1 MAIERKA
8 VRLLILEDSQ
18 NEAERIVSLFRNS
31 GLPTRVHRADTPE
44 ALSEALANSWD
55 LCIASYECTQLPLS
69 TALKILQ
76 KSERDLSFIQIIEEQ
91 DSDLI
96 VEALQMGA
104 QDAVPKGAD
113 EHLML
118 VVHRELAN
126 LRERRTR
133 RTAELAL
140 HEAEKRCQLLL
151 DSSID
156 AIAYVHDGM
165 HVYAN
170 RAYLKLFGYSS
181 VDDLECTPMTDLIA
195 PEDQAGFKEL
205 LRNYHNDTAQAD
217 FLCNGVNLSNEAFAA
232 RISVSPA
239 TYDGEACVQV
249 VIRTDNDNAELEQK
263 LKAIS
268 SQDLATGLYNR
279 QRFLELLDTATERA
293 INQEETASLAY
304 IKIDA
309 YHRLTSE
316 LGIAGID
323 LFLADLAQT
332 VRQTLNKN
340 TQLARLA
347 DNVFCALQPATTPEQ
362 QQPELLRLLE
372 QVAERLYDIS
382 GRTAQTTLSIGV
394 AAISEKTGKAAE
406 VLDRARRC
414 SEENDQGNHLH
425 IHNPVDDLAAS
436 ASRGNI
442 IAMIQHALETNSFR
456 LLFQPVISLRGEQD
470 ELYEVLLRLVT
481 PQGDEVAPNDFL
493 NAAISAGLAEKID
506 RWVLLNSIKLLT
518 QHRAKGHNTTLFVHL
533 SSASL
538 QDMSLVAWLAMALKA
553 ARLPADSLI
562 LQIRET
568 DAISHLK
575 QARELVEELRGLHCQ
590 IALGQ
595 FGCAVNPFNTLNHLN
610 VDYVKID
617 GSFTGELGEHAN
629 QEALKEMLGALH
641 SQAKRTIV
649 PFVES
654 ASILSVLWQAG
665 VNYIQGH
672 YLQEPSTTMD
682 YDFGANN

>member
-44 ALSEALANSWD
+44 TLAEALSNSWD
-55 LCIASYECTQLPLS
+55 LCIASFECEQLPLL
-69 TALKILQ
+69 TAMKVLQ
-76 KSERDLSFIQIIEEQ
+76 KAERDLSFIQIIEEQ
-91 DSDLI
+91 DPELI
-96 VEALQMGA
+96 AEAMQLGA
-104 QDAVPKGAD
+104 QDAVPRGED
-113 EHLML
+113 ELLML
-118 VVHRELAN
+118 IARRELDS
-126 LRERRTR
+126 LHERRAR
-133 RTAELAL
+133 RAAEVAL

-156 AIAYVHDGM
+156 AIAYIHDGM
-165 HVYAN
+165 HIYAN
-170 RAYLKLFGYSS
+170 RAYLKLFGYDS
-181 VDDLECTPMTDLIA
+181 VDDLESTPVIDLIA
-195 PEDQAGFKEL
+195 SEDQAGFKSF
-205 LRNYHNDTAQAD
+205 LRSYHGETDSAD
-217 FLCNGVNLSNEAFAA
+217 FQGSGVNTSGESFEAK
-232 RISVSPA
+232 ISFSPA
-239 TYDGEACVQV
+239 MYDGERCVQA
-249 VIRTDNDNAELEQK
+249 VIRTGSDNMELEQK

-279 QRFLELLDTATERA
+279 QRLLELLDNATERA
-293 INQEETASLAY
+293 VNQEENSSLAY
-304 IKIDA
+304 IKIDG
-309 YHRLTSE
+309 YNRLTTE

-323 LFLADLAQT
+323 LLLADLAQT
-332 VRQTLNKN
+332 VRQTLDKN
-340 TQLARLA
+340 TLLARLA
-347 DNVFCALQPATTPEQ
+347 DNVFCALLPNATPEQ
-362 QQPELLRLLE
+362 QQPQLAMLLQ
-372 QVAERLYDIS
+372 QVADKLYDIS

-394 AAISEKTGKAAE
+394 AAISEKTGKPAE
-406 VLDRARRC
+406 VLDRARRG
-414 SEENDQGNHLH
+414 SEENSEGNHLH
-425 IHNPVDDLAAS
+425 IHNPADDLAAS

-456 LLFQPVISLRGEQD
+456 LLFQPVISLRGDSD

-481 PQGDEVAPNDFL
+481 PQGDEVPPNDFL

-506 RWVLLNSIKLLT
+506 RWVLLNAIKLLT
-518 QHRAKGHNTTLFVHL
+518 RHRAKGHNTTLFVHL

-575 QARELVEELRGLHCQ
+575 QARELVEGLRELHCQ

-595 FGCAVNPFNTLNHLN
+595 FGCSLNPFNTLNHLN

-617 GSFTGELGEHAN
+617 GSFTGELGEQAN
-629 QEALKEMLGALH
+629 QEALKEMLAALH
-641 SQAKRTIV
+641 SQAKQTIV

-672 YLQEPSTTMD
+672 YLQGPSTTMD